1 MGVKQQG
8 AALTFGTSVG
18 TWNILSIGRYSAPVP
33 KIDDTHLGVTG
44 VRESIPGTLE
54 DPQSFTVTVQAK
66 PSQATP
72 IKGLVQTI
80 TITSPLEGASTAET
94 LIGTGFV
101 MDVKT
106 AEFQSGT
113 EAIQT
118 YEFDIQFDGKTGP
131 ARTLAT

>member
-8 AALTFGTSVG
+8 ASLTFGTTVG
-18 TWNILSIGRYSAPVP
+18 SWNILSIGRYSAPIP

-44 VRESIPGTLE
+44 VRESIPGVLE

-66 PSQATP
+66 PDQAHP
-72 IKGLVQTI
+72 VKGLVQTI

-94 LIGTGFV
+94 LAGTGFV
-101 MDVKT
+101 MDVRT

-118 YEFDIQFDGKTGP
+118 VEFEIQFDGKTGP